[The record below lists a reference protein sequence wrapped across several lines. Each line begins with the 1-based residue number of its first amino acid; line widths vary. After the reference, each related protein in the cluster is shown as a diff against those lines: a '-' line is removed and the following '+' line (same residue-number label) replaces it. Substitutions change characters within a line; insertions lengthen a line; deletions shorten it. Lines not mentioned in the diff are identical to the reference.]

1 MYKQDR
7 KAKSDSAEVKE
18 VAIVDMTVELNKYD
32 LFKAQTDTI
41 LQTRL
46 KKFKENTSK
55 DHYIRESLRVL
66 SEMVKD

>member
-1 MYKQDR
+1 
-7 KAKSDSAEVKE
+7 VT
-18 VAIVDMTVELNKYD
+18 IVDMTVELNKYD